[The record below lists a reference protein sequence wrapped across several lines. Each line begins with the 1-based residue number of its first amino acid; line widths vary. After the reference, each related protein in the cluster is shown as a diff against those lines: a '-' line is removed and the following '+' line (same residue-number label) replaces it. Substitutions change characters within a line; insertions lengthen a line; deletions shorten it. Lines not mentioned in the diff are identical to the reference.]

1 LKWIQRNP
9 SFEGKRERAMF
20 LRRFAGPLLAGVKA
34 TTGIVGL
41 EVVPNARE
49 VLISLYR
56 ETLKAVE
63 PIPTTA
69 QYRKSVEAL
78 TQHRLKVCTEEEDWE
93 KIEEKIQGG
102 QVEELIVQAQDELQL
117 IPKMAE
123 WKPWEVPEDYK
134 VEIIEDDDS
143 VPSHIPIHRPRL

>member
-1 LKWIQRNP
+1 
-9 SFEGKRERAMF
+9 MF

-41 EVVPNARE
+41 
-49 VLISLYR
+49 
-56 ETLKAVE
+56 
-63 PIPTTA
+63 
-69 QYRKSVEAL
+69 
-78 TQHRLKVCTEEEDWE
+78 E

-123 WKPWEVPEDYK
+123 WKPWEVSEDYK

-143 VPSHIPIHRPRL
+143 VPSHIPIHRPRH

>member
-1 LKWIQRNP
+1 
-9 SFEGKRERAMF
+9 MF

-78 TQHRLKVCTEEEDWE
+78 TQHRLKVCMEEEDWE

-123 WKPWEVPEDYK
+123 WKPWDVPEDYK

-143 VPSHIPIHRPRL
+143 VPSHIPIHRPRH